1 MTRRQRQRGRDVNG
15 ILLLDKPIGITSN
28 DALQQVKRLFDAR
41 KAGHTGNLD
50 PMATGLLPLCL
61 GEATKVS
68 AFLLDAD
75 KRYRGTCKLGVRTNT
90 GDADGEAIEIRPVA
104 AYSEAQVRE
113 VLARFTGEIEQIPP
127 MHSAIKH
134 QGQPLYKLAHQGLE
148 VERQP
153 RRVTIYALNLLRLEG
168 DELEIDVHC
177 SKGTYIRTLA
187 EDIGAALG
195 CGAHLNQLRRTMAG
209 PFSEAGMVT
218 MEQLKQLLLEGGQEA
233 IDALLLP
240 IEDALADWPAINL
253 TANLAY
259 YVRQG
264 QAVQVSQ
271 APTQGLVRLFG
282 PEAEFIGVGH
292 ILDDGRVGPKRLFH
306 ST

>member
-1 MTRRQRQRGRDVNG
+1 MTRRQRQRGREVNG
-15 ILLLDKPIGITSN
+15 ILLLDKPFGITSN

-90 GDADGEAIEIRPVA
+90 GDADGEAIETRPVE

-153 RRVTIYALNLLRLEG
+153 RRVTIYELSLVHLEG

-187 EDIGAALG
+187 EEIGAALG

-209 PFSEAGMVT
+209 PFTEAGMVT
-218 MEQLKQLLLEGGQEA
+218 MEQLKQLLLEGGQDA
-233 IDALLLP
+233 IDGLLLP
-240 IEDALADWPAINL
+240 IEDALAGWPAINL

-271 APTQGLVRLFG
+271 APTQGWVRLFG
-282 PEAEFIGVGH
+282 PEGDFIGVGH
-292 ILDDGRVGPKRLFH
+292 ILDDGRVAPKRLFH
-306 ST
+306 TA